1 MRQGK
6 AEVPAPDRSV
16 AVQGSEFPSSEIPD
30 LHSAARHQAGFVTA
44 QKHWVLHDIFNSLP
58 RPAMWGFISS
68 IIF

>member
-16 AVQGSEFPSSEIPD
+16 AVQGSEFPSSEILD

-44 QKHWVLHDIFNSLP
+44 QKH
-58 RPAMWGFISS
+58 
-68 IIF
+68 